1 MSSSVLLEIDRRG
14 VATLT
19 LNRPEV
25 HNAFDAALIAR
36 LTELLMEL
44 KSEPGVRAV
53 VLTGTGRSFSAGADV
68 NWMRSMA
75 SCSEEENFEDALH
88 MADLMSLLNSL
99 PLPTIARVNGH
110 AYGGGVGLVA
120 CCDIAIASAD
130 ARFALSEVRLGLVPA
145 VISPYVVAAIGE
157 RNARRLFLTGEPM
170 DAKLARRVGLVHE
183 IAKPNKL
190 DDALE
195 DQLGMLLKGGPVA
208 LRESKELVF
217 TVESGSLPADAALRR
232 RTAEIIAQLRV
243 SAEGQEGLAAFLEK
257 RAPAWAADEESRA
270 EAQRGRGAED
280 RG

>member
-1 MSSSVLLEIDRRG
+1 MAKKVLLEVDRRG

-25 HNAFDAALIAR
+25 HNAFDAALVLR
-36 LTELLMEL
+36 LTELLIEL
-44 KSEPGVRAV
+44 KSRPGVRAV
-53 VLTGTGRSFSAGADV
+53 VLTGAGRAFSAGADV

-75 SCSEEENFEDALH
+75 ACSEDENVEDALH
-88 MADLMSLLNSL
+88 LADLMSLLNSL

-120 CCDIAIASAD
+120 CCDIALASSE

-145 VISPYVVAAIGE
+145 VISPYVIAAVGE
-157 RNARRLFLTGEPM
+157 RNARRLFLSGEAM

-195 DQLGMLLKGGPVA
+195 DQLSMLLKGGPNA
-208 LRESKELVF
+208 LRESKELIF
-217 TVESGSLPADAALRR
+217 TVEGGGISADVALKH
-232 RTAEIIAQLRV
+232 RTAQIIAQLRV
-243 SAEGQEGLAAFLEK
+243 SDEGQEGLAAFLEK
-257 RAPAWAADEESRA
+257 RPPEWIRKQGSPGDA
-270 EAQRGRGAED
+270 ETQGG
-280 RG
+280 

>member
-243 SAEGQEGLAAFLEK
+243 SAEGQEGLAAFLGK
-257 RAPAWAADEESRA
+257 RLPEWAAGEDSRA

>member
-1 MSSSVLLEIDRRG
+1 MAKKVLLEVDRRG

-25 HNAFDAALIAR
+25 HNAFDAALVLR
-36 LTELLMEL
+36 LTELLIEL
-44 KSEPGVRAV
+44 KSRPGVRAV
-53 VLTGTGRSFSAGADV
+53 VLTGAGRAFSAGADV

-75 SCSEEENFEDALH
+75 ACSEDENVEDALH
-88 MADLMSLLNSL
+88 LADLMSLLNSL

-120 CCDIAIASAD
+120 CCDIALASSE

-145 VISPYVVAAIGE
+145 VISPYVIAAVGE
-157 RNARRLFLTGEPM
+157 RNARRLFLSGEAM

-195 DQLGMLLKGGPVA
+195 DQLGMLLKGGPNA
-208 LRESKELVF
+208 LRESKELIF
-217 TVESGSLPADAALRR
+217 TVEGGGISADVALKH
-232 RTAEIIAQLRV
+232 RTAQIIAQLRV
-243 SAEGQEGLAAFLEK
+243 SDEGQEGLAAFLEK
-257 RAPAWAADEESRA
+257 RAPEWIRKH
-270 EAQRGRGAED
+270 GAPGDTETQ
-280 RG
+280 GG